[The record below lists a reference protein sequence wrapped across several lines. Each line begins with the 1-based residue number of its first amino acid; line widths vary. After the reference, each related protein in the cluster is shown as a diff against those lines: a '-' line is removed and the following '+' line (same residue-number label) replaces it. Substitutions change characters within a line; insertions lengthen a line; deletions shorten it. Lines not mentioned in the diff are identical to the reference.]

1 MELNRTSAEGCEF
14 RGKAVLCPGPFRRP
28 TLPAEANAMPHSL
41 QSGGHQEDIMLVQ
54 LSSKSSAFKRPH
66 SLWDFINL
74 PGSSSCQSRKNKRP
88 GFRESL
94 PIWTL
99 ERILSQTNA
108 VVAET
113 DP

>member
-1 MELNRTSAEGCEF
+1 MS
-14 RGKAVLCPGPFRRP
+14 GKVVLCPGSFQRP
-28 TLPAEANAMPHSL
+28 TLAAEANARPHSL
-41 QSGGHQEDIMLVQ
+41 QSRGQQEDTVLVQ
-54 LSSKSSAFKRPH
+54 LSSKSSAFKLPH

-74 PGSSSCQSRKNKRP
+74 PGSFNCQSRKNKRP
-88 GFRESL
+88 GFKDSL
-94 PIWTL
+94 AIWTL